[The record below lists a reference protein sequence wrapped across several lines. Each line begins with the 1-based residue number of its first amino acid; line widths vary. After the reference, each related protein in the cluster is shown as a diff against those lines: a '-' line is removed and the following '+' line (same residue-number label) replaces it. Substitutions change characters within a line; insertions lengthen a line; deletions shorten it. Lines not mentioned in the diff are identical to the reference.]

1 MAVKKPITM
10 KNFYLIILSILII
23 SCSGGPETSNLPD
36 ITITT
41 SSSEAKD
48 AYLKAMDLFDLRRQA
63 TVEERRTLLN
73 QAITLDPEF
82 LLAKA
87 SLYSILG
94 TEFNNRVL
102 KDVYDERDKVSE
114 MESKIIEFL
123 YNERTNYDPEVA
135 SYNITMLTDEYP
147 ELWRLWYWSG
157 PIKSYNPSEIYEAID
172 DLETALEINSNH
184 FGTKL
189 MLIAKHLQ
197 FGLYGFMLPTD
208 EIDLEYLQKMIDDV
222 EVNHSDNSYTHVVV
236 GNYYRTLSQFDK
248 ATESYNKLENFQD
261 QGVRNLYTANHYRA
275 LANTFKGDFDMAES
289 FFRKNIELG
298 NQFNAYL
305 YLPEMFL
312 HKNDFD
318 AAVSVLE
325 EFEENLISLELPA
338 QQELNAIVSINRLK
352 FLCFAHNQQ
361 EEESLQHIQLTK
373 EAQVNAINL
382 RKNRSTENEYNEQ
395 IKNANFIEE
404 TYLIWHDILFGN
416 YNNAKG
422 KLDSYKASSEKI
434 NRPNNLHNYYVL
446 NALVELNLGNP
457 DKAIEYFNMTNKF
470 NGTENIPLN
479 DDYYTYFKGLALRA
493 SGDTE
498 GSKALFNEIA
508 SKNFFGVQPAL
519 VRNLAKAQL

>member
-1 MAVKKPITM
+1 M
-10 KNFYLIILSILII
+10 KNSYIIILSIFIM
-23 SCSGGPETSNLPD
+23 SCGGGPERSTLPD

-48 AYLKAMDLFDLRRQA
+48 AFLKAMDLMDLRRQA
-63 TVEERRTLLN
+63 TREERKSLLN
-73 QAITLDPEF
+73 QAITLDPNF

-87 SLYSILG
+87 ALYSTLG
-94 TEFNNRVL
+94 TEYNNRVL
-102 KDVYDERDKVSE
+102 KDVFDERDKVSE
-114 MESKIIEFL
+114 MEAKIIEFL

-135 SYNITMLTDEYP
+135 SYNITMLTEEYP
-147 ELWRLWYWSG
+147 EVWRLWYWAG
-157 PIKSYNPSEIYEAID
+157 MIKSYNPGEIYDAID
-172 DLETALEINSNH
+172 DLETALEINPNH

-189 MLIAKHLQ
+189 YLIAKHLQ
-197 FGLYGFMLPTD
+197 FGLFGFMLPAD
-208 EIDLEYLQKMIDDV
+208 EIDLDYLQSLIDNV
-222 EVNHSDNSYTHVVV
+222 EANHSDNSYTHVVV

-248 ATESYNKLENFQD
+248 AIESYNKLETFQD
-261 QGVRNLYTANHYRA
+261 QGIANLYSANHYRA
-275 LANTFKGDFDMAES
+275 LSNTFKGNFDLAES
-289 FFRKNIELG
+289 YFRKNIELG
-298 NQFNAYL
+298 NVFNAYT

-338 QQELNAIVSINRLK
+338 QQELNAIVAINRLK

-373 EAQVNAINL
+373 ESQVNAINL
-382 RKNRSTENEYNEQ
+382 RKNRLTEIEYNEQ
-395 IKNANFIEE
+395 IKNSNFVEE
-404 TYLIWHDILFGN
+404 TFLIWHDILFGN
-416 YNNAKG
+416 YNNAKS
-422 KLDSYKASSEKI
+422 KLSNYKSSSEQI

-457 DKAIEYFNMTNKF
+457 EKSLEYFNMTNKF

-479 DDYYTYFKGLALRA
+479 DDYYNYFKGLALRA
-493 SGDTE
+493 SGDME
-498 GSKALFNEIA
+498 GSNALFNEIA
-508 SKNFFGVQPAL
+508 SKNFFGIQPAL